1 LFYHNGQLAEARW
14 GGSESG
20 TVSYPNWAT
29 FPYRATGAGE
39 TAKKNIAENNFQ
51 LLKEGDVNG
60 AFWVPAMAD
69 APLRGYNGR
78 HEWFWEPGDEAHIFP
93 LENLMEMYYK
103 SVGRNAT
110 LIMGLTPDPDGLL
123 PEPDVKR
130 LKEWGDEI
138 KRRFSNPLATTSG
151 KGNVLELK
159 FKEPMDINHLIVQE
173 DIAKGE
179 RIRKYQIEAYSEGR
193 WQVLTS
199 GSSIGNKRI
208 EKFDTIKLSR
218 LRIKIIDS
226 DGLAQIKNM
235 SAFFVDENGI

>member
-1 LFYHNGQLAEARW
+1 
-14 GGSESG
+14 
-20 TVSYPNWAT
+20 
-29 FPYRATGAGE
+29 
-39 TAKKNIAENNFQ
+39 
-51 LLKEGDVNG
+51 
-60 AFWVPAMAD
+60 
-69 APLRGYNGR
+69 
-78 HEWFWEPGDEAHIFP
+78 
-93 LENLMEMYYK
+93 
-103 SVGRNAT
+103 
-110 LIMGLTPDPDGLL
+110 
-123 PEPDVKR
+123 VKR